1 MVEQSILENSNI
13 QNDVRNY
20 KRERI
25 LEAAQQ
31 LFYEKGYS
39 NTTMEELAS
48 TLGVTKPFVY
58 RYFKNKEA
66 LLIAIYE
73 SLANR
78 ISGILFD
85 ALKMPVTPDVQL
97 ATFIREFALENMKS
111 VSVGIVYI
119 QEETNLDPEFRASI
133 NEQHKKFDKAL
144 AGLIRSGVEQG
155 YFRTDDPYIAGLGL
169 IGMVRWVQR
178 WYRPHG
184 QASKEAIANIFVEM
198 ALASIHF
205 RPPEEKVK
213 ENIQGT

>member
-1 MVEQSILENSNI
+1 MAEQNSLESSSI
-13 QNDVRNY
+13 QGDVRNY

-39 NTTMEELAS
+39 NTTMEELAG

-58 RYFKNKEA
+58 RYFKSKEA
-66 LLIAIYE
+66 LLVAIYE
-73 SLANR
+73 SLADR
-78 ISGILFD
+78 ITGILYD
-85 ALKMPVTPDVQL
+85 ALSMPSTPDVQL

-111 VSVGIVYI
+111 VSVGIVYM

-133 NEQHKKFDKAL
+133 NEQHKKFDQAL

-155 YFRTDDPYIAGLGL
+155 YFRTHDPHVAALGL
-169 IGMVRWVQR
+169 TGMVRWVQR

-184 QASKEAIANIFVEM
+184 RMSKEAIADIFVEM
-198 ALASIHF
+198 ALASIHYQ
-205 RPPEEKVK
+205 PPEEKVTGNK
-213 ENIQGT
+213 QDT